1 MGWPCWL
8 QQLIHHHP
16 RTWRILF
23 KEGGIGNCDIIRTV
37 TGTQKQIANKILT
50 QHLLR
55 CCLFNA
61 RSLTNKLLDLHCVL
75 YSETEFDGLLIT
87 ESWLTDEI
95 TDGMLDPES
104 KYHILRCDRKVGRG
118 GGVCAFIIGVVFV
131 LCKTV

>member
-1 MGWPCWL
+1 MSPFNYYRWN
-8 QQLIHHHP
+8 QL
-16 RTWRILF
+16 
-23 KEGGIGNCDIIRTV
+23 DIIRTV

-61 RSLTNKLLDLHCVL
+61 RSLTNKLPDLHYVL
-75 YSETEFDGLLIT
+75 YSETEFDCLLIT

-118 GGVCAFIIGVVFV
+118 GGVCAFIRRSFRIMSQSCGFY
-131 LCKTV
+131 